1 MYQNFFYCL
10 LIFFASVSSQDTAA
24 DSSENTG
31 SYLNTVA
38 SDFTKSVID
47 LMIGEDTTDISIS
60 ANDDPTKAVEEEDDN
75 VDEAQSIDDLVQTTV
90 IPEEQPQEPPVTNES
105 ISSNEESSSNELSLS
120 TPFPQTT
127 EESTLPNEVS
137 TTESPLT
144 SYPISTNESSL
155 STTSTENSS
164 FSTEASTEESPV
176 APTTAYLPTATP
188 FSTSS
193 AATASTT
200 SSTTASTT
208 GATTTEAGETTTTS
222 HAGKEKSGK
231 TLELGVLGGIFAGL
245 ALMVAA
251 VLFYLWRRKKRFAH
265 TVPATS
271 SPLPDVKIVTVS

>member
-24 DSSENTG
+24 DSSENAG

-47 LMIGEDTTDISIS
+47 LMIGEDSTDISIS

-155 STTSTENSS
+155 STS
-164 FSTEASTEESPV
+164 STEASTEESPV
-176 APTTAYLPTATP
+176 APTIEYLPTTAP
-188 FSTSS
+188 SSTSS
-193 AATASTT
+193 ATTASTT

-208 GATTTEAGETTTTS
+208 GATTTESGETTTTS